1 MSTHRRPRSGH
12 ALTLLLPLLALGGW
26 CCGDG
31 GQQASGDRGTAAGPG
46 PGPAAETSPTPTA
59 STATT
64 ADAEV
69 AAATDAFRRM
79 LLSQPVGFA
88 RVGDLG
94 LSEPLLVRA
103 ADRRL
108 RADHFARFHAV
119 FADRE
124 PTPGEI
130 DEEPAAPAWPVSVT
144 IEPHIVPD
152 AVMSLREEARTAVPA
167 RRGFRVPRTVAGP
180 PPADVAD
187 PAAAAGSMDVT
198 ASAEWSGAADLVAR
212 RLAADGLAA
221 TTVRAIASIRAA
233 VAAGSPL
240 EADAVAEGLAGVGLP
255 VDLLAFVS
263 PPGSPGTPAPAPA
276 APAADTDAD
285 TDAARRDQSRAW
297 IAAALARLEAGDDPD
312 TLTAAAAE
320 RPVAIRPSI
329 PGFRAAADDGGEPLA
344 LIRLQPTRGR
354 YWAGRGGGGSLD
366 LAVSLLESL
375 PEVAFILSIGSP
387 FVPDALARMAPARE
401 RARGRVTVV
410 DEPHVVSQWAQDNG
424 QPGFVTGD
432 DRPWLLAPRY
442 ASRGD
447 FGSVFVPGDTWLVE
461 GLPAAGIPVARSPL
475 LFQGGNLLVASDP
488 RDPARRLLLLGDAEV
503 NRNIALGLP
512 REAIIEG
519 FRREFAVDRVE
530 VLSPPAFHLDFATT
544 VRRLPA
550 TDDTPAR
557 SVAFVHDEDRGH
569 AMVLEAGIERL
580 AAAGILDRG
589 TADAARAM
597 LAAAAAG
604 DAAQA
609 EALVQTLG
617 PVVYARQRPDGQWPL
632 SFADIF
638 GAAEGGEGI
647 AVLDRFLCSFERLMG
662 LSVDLARVPGPPAIR
677 ASLATWRRRQ
687 ADLAAFNARLESL
700 GFEPVSVPGFSLE
713 SRSVNTVNMVHG
725 RDLLLRPIT
734 GGVLAPH
741 RRDRGRGDPGRGG
754 ARRADG
760 GRSDRRHPAA
770 LGGCRVCGGRLASP
784 ARPARRPGGAEP
796 PRGLTT
802 PARPPR
808 RLTAP
813 VRSPRRGESRN
824 RRRMA
829 TNSSFPANR
838 GFSRPRP
845 QLW

>member
-1 MSTHRRPRSGH
+1 MSTHRRPRSGL
-12 ALTLLLPLLALGGW
+12 ALTLLLPLLALGGG
-26 CCGDG
+26 CGGDG

-312 TLTAAAAE
+312 TLAAAAAE

-503 NRNIALGLP
+503 DRNIALGLP

-734 GGVLAPH
+734 GGVLAPIDATAGEVIRAAVGPGVRMVDVQTADTQ
-741 RRDRGRGDPGRGG
+741 RRSG
-754 ARRADG
+754 AVGCAVAAW
-760 GRSDRRHPAA
+760 PAQ
-770 LGGCRVCGGRLASP
+770 P
-784 ARPARRPGGAEP
+784 ARPDAPAGPSLPGG
-796 PRGLTT
+796 
-802 PARPPR
+802 
-808 RLTAP
+808 
-813 VRSPRRGESRN
+813 
-824 RRRMA
+824 
-829 TNSSFPANR
+829 
-838 GFSRPRP
+838 
-845 QLW
+845 